1 MPHTINDPLFLMC
14 MEWSMPG
21 VFKLHLII
29 LLTEMKVVTED
40 RQLLT
45 VTIKIITN
53 DCKRK
58 VSLLLCVAYSE

>member
-1 MPHTINDPLFLMC
+1 MIHFLMC

>member
-1 MPHTINDPLFLMC
+1 MC